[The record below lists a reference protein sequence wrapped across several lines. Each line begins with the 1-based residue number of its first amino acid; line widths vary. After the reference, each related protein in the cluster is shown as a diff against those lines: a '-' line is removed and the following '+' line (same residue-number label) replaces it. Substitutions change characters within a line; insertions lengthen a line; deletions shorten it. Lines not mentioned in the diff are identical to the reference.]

1 MKLKYKLLAA
11 AAITIGLNA
20 RNSQVILAATDN
32 NIEKNSQTQANPT
45 SQVSHWQTVNGK
57 TYYVKNGKN
66 LKGYRQIDGNWYV
79 FNKKGEVCTGVHQI
93 PHTKILGYF
102 NNQGHRI
109 FSNVTVGKVK
119 YWINKKGT
127 IVGVKNNAKVV
138 SQLPEMPTG
147 CEITAVTM
155 MLNYAGVN
163 VSKFKAAKIMHY
175 SFNPNKGFIGSPY
188 KKWPLG
194 YWVAPDGVKSVVK
207 HYLGTSKVMTR
218 TSMAGIK
225 NKLIRSHLVVAWVG
239 NFDGFSNHAITL
251 TGYHGKTLYYNDPWT
266 GTKRSIGEN
275 SFMLHWEKDAKRAL
289 SY

>member
-251 TGYHGKTLYYNDPWT
+251 TGYIMVKLCITTILGLVLNVPLVKIHLCYIGK
-266 GTKRSIGEN
+266 R
-275 SFMLHWEKDAKRAL
+275 MLKGH
-289 SY
+289 